1 MKMKITIDRNIDTIP
16 TDYSWQFGLGNDHA
30 FQLHRTDV
38 CEHVKLAHD
47 ELGIKYLR
55 FHGLFNDDML
65 TYQRLSDYF
74 RFRGMPYSRQIEE
87 VNFRQVGHVLD
98 NLLDCGVKPFVELSF
113 MPTALARGRKRGF
126 RYNNNITLPKSFDKW
141 AEHVRRLFG
150 LSKTATVGKKLK
162 RGTSRYGMNLIC
174 LYFLMV
180 NSGITSNYMSIR

>member
-65 TYQRLSDYF
+65 TYQRL
-74 RFRGMPYSRQIEE
+74 E
-87 VNFRQVGHVLD
+87 
-98 NLLDCGVKPFVELSF
+98 
-113 MPTALARGRKRGF
+113 
-126 RYNNNITLPKSFDKW
+126 
-141 AEHVRRLFG
+141 RLFQISWHAIFSANRG
-150 LSKTATVGKKLK
+150 GQFPASGTYVG
-162 RGTSRYGMNLIC
+162 
-174 LYFLMV
+174 
-180 NSGITSNYMSIR
+180 